1 MIYIWVYK
9 YTYKY
14 TYMFCAISLNF
25 PSTYGWITKGI
36 QLLLQANDETEFYD
50 FIE

>member
-1 MIYIWVYK
+1 MNIHINI
-9 YTYKY
+9 
-14 TYMFCAISLNF
+14 YMFCAISLNF

>member
-9 YTYKY
+9 YTYNI
-14 TYMFCAISLNF
+14 YMFCAISLNF